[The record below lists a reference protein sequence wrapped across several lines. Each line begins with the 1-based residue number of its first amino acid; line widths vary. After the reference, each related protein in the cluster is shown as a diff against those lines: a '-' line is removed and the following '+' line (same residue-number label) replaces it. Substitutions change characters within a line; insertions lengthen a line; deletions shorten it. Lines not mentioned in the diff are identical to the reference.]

1 MSEEITDNVSWNP
14 MLEDYFRKIGE
25 HSQAYA
31 WMYIHAES
39 IYARRRTWI
48 DIPSNILAS
57 VTGFLSV
64 GSATMFEGDTKMS
77 SIGLG
82 VASLLVSIMNMTKSY
97 FSWSQKAEGCKISA
111 YHYGKLYRLIEVQ
124 MGLPQSERIRCG
136 DLLKMVRDAFEDLN
150 KTSYPLPP
158 ESIEAFRKRFKNE
171 KGIYKPTC
179 VNGLEKIVINNGTL
193 TIRIPE
199 DINSSSSAESGLGG
213 SPASAGV
220 DASGKK

>member
-1 MSEEITDNVSWNP
+1 MSEELNENVSWNP

-25 HSQAYA
+25 QSQAYA
-31 WMYIHAES
+31 WMYSHAEE

-57 VTGFLSV
+57 VVGFISV
-64 GSATMFEGDTKMS
+64 GSSTIFGDDVKMS

-82 VASLLVSIMNMTKSY
+82 IASLLVSVMNMTKSY

-111 YHYGKLYRLIEVQ
+111 YHYGKLYRLIMVQ

-136 DLLKMVRDAFEDLN
+136 DLLKMVRDNFEDLN

-158 ESIEAFRKRFKNE
+158 ESVEAFRKKFNIPKYE
-171 KGIYKPTC
+171 SIAKPTL
-179 VNGLEKIVINNGTL
+179 VNGLERVEIYKEEKL

-199 DINSSSSAESGLGG
+199 SSENSPPSPQPDSG
-213 SPASAGV
+213 
-220 DASGKK
+220 GKI